1 MLKVQTFRLAQ
12 EGAHTMLDL
21 EPIRKRA
28 EEILQAGELMVY
40 GEPEQLDEWWD
51 RVIPTQE
58 RILKGDELALAI
70 AHRVCEQAAR
80 KDIPTLIAEVERL
93 RDRVDNLEDE
103 IADLV

>member
-1 MLKVQTFRLAQ
+1 
-12 EGAHTMLDL
+12 MLDL
-21 EPIRKRA
+21 DPIRKRA

-58 RILKGDELALAI
+58 RILKGDALALAI

-80 KDIPTLIAEVERL
+80 KDIPLLIAEVERL
-93 RDRVDNLEDE
+93 RGENE
-103 IADLV
+103 DLVTELKESRNDT